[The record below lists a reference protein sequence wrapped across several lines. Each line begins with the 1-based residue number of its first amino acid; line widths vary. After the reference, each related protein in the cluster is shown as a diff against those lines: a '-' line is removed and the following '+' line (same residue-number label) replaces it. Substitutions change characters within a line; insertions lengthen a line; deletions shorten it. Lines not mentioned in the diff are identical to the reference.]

1 MLLMSKSDQT
11 PDWTEIK
18 REVTSRAYFIA
29 GPLLEAIEQNQRCVL
44 LIDEIDKVDYAFEAM
59 LLELLSVWTLSIPKM
74 GTVHATS
81 IPHVFL
87 TSNQERRLGDPLRRR
102 SFYLV
107 VEHPT
112 AEREAAIVARRTPD
126 ADEKTHRFIAGLAKS
141 LRAYTMEKPPSISEM
156 NDVALAM
163 QLLGI
168 EQIRPEH
175 KDIMLPLIAKTEGDR
190 KRLLMKQAFESIVR
204 IAGRYASEVSPEE
217 ATDIRGNLRREGG
230 GMRRLLVLA
239 LCVMALAI
247 QSTAET
253 RPAGNPELKY
263 YADAYADHYGV
274 PRALVHAII
283 AQESNWNPHALSNK
297 GAAGLMQLM
306 PGTAEMYL
314 VRNRFSVTE
323 NLSGGVQYLAD
334 LMTEFRGEMRL
345 AVAAYY
351 CGSRHIARRG
361 LNYANPDVV
370 SYVEAVHHRYQLEL
384 REQADRDHPMPGKGQ

>member
-1 MLLMSKSDQT
+1 MYASPDETLAALERVGYFTDQKTATTLYLAGRLHRPIMLEGPAGAGKTELAASVSRAYKVPLLRLQCYQGINEEKAIGQYDKSLQELYVLLMSKSDHP

-18 REVTSRAYFIA
+18 REVTSRAYFMA

-112 AEREAAIVARRTPD
+112 AEREAAIVAKRTPK
-126 ADEKTHRFIAGLAKS
+126 ASEKTHRFIAGLAKS

-163 QLLGI
+163 QLFGI
-168 EQIRPEH
+168 EQIGPEH

-204 IAGRYASEVSPEE
+204 IAGRYASEMSPEE
-217 ATDIRGNLRREGG
+217 VTD
-230 GMRRLLVLA
+230 
-239 LCVMALAI
+239 
-247 QSTAET
+247 
-253 RPAGNPELKY
+253 
-263 YADAYADHYGV
+263 V
-274 PRALVHAII
+274 PTIF
-283 AQESNWNPHALSNK
+283 EDK
-297 GAAGLMQLM
+297 
-306 PGTAEMYL
+306 
-314 VRNRFSVTE
+314 
-323 NLSGGVQYLAD
+323 
-334 LMTEFRGEMRL
+334 
-345 AVAAYY
+345 
-351 CGSRHIARRG
+351 
-361 LNYANPDVV
+361 
-370 SYVEAVHHRYQLEL
+370 VEA
-384 REQADRDHPMPGKGQ
+384 

>member
-1 MLLMSKSDQT
+1 MHRPVLLEGPAGAGKTELAASVARAYRVPLLRLQCYQGINEEKAIGQYDKSLQELYVLLTSKSDRAT
-11 PDWTEIK
+11 DWTEIK

-74 GTVHATS
+74 GTVYATS

-190 KRLLMKQAFESIVR
+190 KRLLMRQAFESIVR

-217 ATDIRGNLRREGG
+217 VTDI
-230 GMRRLLVLA
+230 A
-239 LCVMALAI
+239 AI
-247 QSTAET
+247 FAE
-253 RPAGNPELKY
+253 K
-263 YADAYADHYGV
+263 
-274 PRALVHAII
+274 
-283 AQESNWNPHALSNK
+283 
-297 GAAGLMQLM
+297 
-306 PGTAEMYL
+306 AE
-314 VRNRFSVTE
+314 
-323 NLSGGVQYLAD
+323 A
-334 LMTEFRGEMRL
+334 
-345 AVAAYY
+345 
-351 CGSRHIARRG
+351 
-361 LNYANPDVV
+361 
-370 SYVEAVHHRYQLEL
+370 
-384 REQADRDHPMPGKGQ
+384 